1 MLKKIVGNE
10 STVYKS
16 SEEYKIYHTFE
27 DMGLKE
33 NLLRGIY
40 SYGFEFPSE
49 IQKRAIVPVIQGR
62 DIVIQSQSG
71 TGKTCIFSVGAL
83 EVCSRIKERVPT
95 VLILSPTR
103 ELAEQSEKVCTS
115 IGDYLD
121 IKSHSCVGGKKLKD
135 DIKALQGGVMIIS
148 GTPGRV
154 NQMIEQGH
162 LKTNKI
168 KILIIDEA
176 DEMFDYGFKAQIYD
190 IYKYLP
196 SKIQTVLVSATLPE
210 EIIEMA
216 NRFMQNP
223 LQILIPRE
231 EVSLDKIKQFY
242 VQVEEEK
249 WKFETL
255 CDLYDSLAITQSIIF
270 CNTRTK
276 VEWLSKRMSEN
287 HFTVSF
293 VHGDLPQISREKVL
307 REFREGKTRVL
318 ITTDLW
324 GRGIDVQQVN
334 LVVNYD
340 IPTNKELYIH
350 RIGRSGRFGRSGIAI
365 NLVTDEDEK
374 MLSIIEDFYSI
385 RILKLPVN
393 IQNLL

>member
-1 MLKKIVGNE
+1 MPISVAGNE

-16 SEEYKIYHTFE
+16 SEEYKVYHTFE

-62 DIVIQSQSG
+62 DVIVQSQSG

-83 EVCSRIKERVPT
+83 EVCSGIKERVPT
-95 VLILSPTR
+95 VLIISPTR

-121 IKSHSCVGGKKLKD
+121 VKAHSCVGGRKLKD

-154 NQMIEQGH
+154 HQMIEQGY
-162 LKTNKI
+162 LRTNKM
-168 KILIIDEA
+168 KLLIIDEA
-176 DEMFDYGFKAQIYD
+176 DEMFDYGFKTQIYD

-216 NRFMQNP
+216 NKFMRNP
-223 LQILIPRE
+223 LKILIPRE

-242 VQVEEEK
+242 VEVEEEK

-276 VEWLSKRMSEN
+276 VEWLSKRMLEN

-293 VHGDLPQISREKVL
+293 VHGDLPQISREEVL

-340 IPTNKELYIH
+340 IPINKELYIH

-374 MLSIIEDFYSI
+374 MLSSIEDFYSI
-385 RILKLPVN
+385 RILKLPGN